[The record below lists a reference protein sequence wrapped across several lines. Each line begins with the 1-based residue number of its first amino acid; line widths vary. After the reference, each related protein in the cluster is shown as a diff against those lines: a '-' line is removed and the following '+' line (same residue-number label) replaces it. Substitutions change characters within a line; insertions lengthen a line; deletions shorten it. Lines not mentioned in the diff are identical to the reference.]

1 MFTACGIRINN
12 HYFMYKSLVRM
23 PVSISIDINE
33 LGRLRNYIL
42 SHNLKRIP
50 TTNDYELL
58 RIKDGEIDIVVYKS
72 GKLVHNGSHASKE
85 IIDFILTRERTFDYL
100 IGSDEVGKGEW
111 YGPLVVTAVALK
123 PNDVA
128 RLRKIGVRDSKL
140 LGKSEIER
148 LTKEILASGVIYK
161 NVVLMPETYNER
173 YAEFRKEGKSLNDF
187 LAWAHATAIKDVLSL
202 VSDESTKIK
211 IIIDKFDV
219 EKTDIRLQR
228 AKVKQP
234 NIEVIQSSKGDTELP
249 VSVASI
255 LAKHSFEER
264 VDQLNEKF
272 DVDLRNNAPES
283 LDRKKLPYLAKT
295 HFKNILK
302 LLG

>member
-1 MFTACGIRINN
+1 
-12 HYFMYKSLVRM
+12 
-23 PVSISIDINE
+23 
-33 LGRLRNYIL
+33 
-42 SHNLKRIP
+42 
-50 TTNDYELL
+50 LL

-72 GKLVHNGSHASKE
+72 GKLVHNGSQVSRE
-85 IIDFILTRERTFDYL
+85 IVDFILTRERSFDYL

-111 YGPLVVTAVALK
+111 YGPLVVTAVALRS
-123 PNDVA
+123 NDVVK
-128 RLRKIGVRDSKL
+128 LRKIGVRDSKL

-148 LTKEILASGVIYK
+148 LTKEILALGVVYK

-202 VSDESTKIK
+202 VSNESTKIK

-219 EKTDIRLQR
+219 EKTDLRLQR

-249 VSVASI
+249 VSAASI

-283 LDRKKLPYLAKT
+283 LDREKLHYLAKT